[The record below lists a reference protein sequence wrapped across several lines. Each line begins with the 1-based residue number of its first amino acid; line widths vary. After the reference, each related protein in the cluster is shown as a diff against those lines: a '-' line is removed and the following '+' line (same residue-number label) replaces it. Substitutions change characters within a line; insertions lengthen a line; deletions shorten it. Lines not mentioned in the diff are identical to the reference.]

1 MHSFYYR
8 VGPKFNYTDFADA
21 VKHSLNPA
29 AAISRQKRLSGC
41 LFLPVRT
48 ALQSRSMGE

>member
-21 VKHSLNPA
+21 VKPSLIPP
-29 AAISRQKRLSGC
+29 QKYPGRNG
-41 LFLPVRT
+41 FPVASFCR
-48 ALQSRSMGE
+48 